1 MLKMPRLA
9 AVLLPVT
16 ITWCG
21 LAHAFTDGTD
31 RSVTLEKI
39 EQAFVVQKDGSY
51 RVDVDSVL
59 LINEERAIKANAE
72 QPLGYNRSL
81 ETLDVLEAYTQKPD
95 GRKVPVD
102 AAHIKE
108 QQEHASAQA
117 PMFQDSLNKVVI
129 FPEVAVGDRLVLR
142 YQRKRFMPL
151 FPGQFEDITVPRLH
165 PVGQFSLTYDLPQG
179 MPLQADAR
187 SFKASP
193 PATVDGRTVYR
204 WDYQPAARAR
214 IETGAVSYLDYGHY
228 LAVSTFSGFKDFA
241 QAYQARATV
250 EVTPQIRELAQRLT
264 AGLPTARE
272 KALTLSDW
280 VRQNIRYVAVYV
292 GAGGVVP
299 HAAQTVLDNRYGDCK
314 DHVALLEA
322 LLDAAGI
329 KSTPAMVNQGN
340 AYVFP
345 KVPALGVLNHVITYV
360 PSLDLYLDSTDPS
373 IAAGYLPLTVLNK
386 RVLLTATGEFGKTPA
401 MQLNQVS
408 SDLLFK
414 VKADGGADFTNVST
428 VKGWASE
435 ISRFSLKLMKPA
447 DRDML
452 VEKVL
457 AAYGQR
463 GSGSFRIAPPAAD
476 GDFVSTVAGRTE
488 NLVNLPG
495 PVGVATLTS
504 LAGGISQN
512 VYSFTLEKQRSQSFV
527 CIANDTVE
535 TSRFEF
541 PAQVNVLAIPKPVKL
556 HDGDVD
562 YSARYTQDGNAVVVE
577 RHFKFSPAGAVCS
590 PEDFSAMKPALEA
603 MIRDLQSQIIVQAG

>member
-1 MLKMPRLA
+1 
-9 AVLLPVT
+9 
-16 ITWCG
+16 
-21 LAHAFTDGTD
+21 
-31 RSVTLEKI
+31 
-39 EQAFVVQKDGSY
+39 
-51 RVDVDSVL
+51 
-59 LINEERAIKANAE
+59 
-72 QPLGYNRSL
+72 
-81 ETLDVLEAYTQKPD
+81 
-95 GRKVPVD
+95 
-102 AAHIKE
+102 
-108 QQEHASAQA
+108 
-117 PMFQDSLNKVVI
+117 MFQDSVNKVVI

-142 YQRKRFMPL
+142 YQRNRSTPL
-151 FPGQFEDITVPRLH
+151 FPGQFEDITVPQFY

-187 SFKASP
+187 GFKASS
-193 PATVDGRTVYR
+193 PASGEGRTVYR
-204 WDYQPAARAR
+204 WDYVPAARAR

-250 EVTPQIRELAQRLT
+250 EVTPQISELAKRLT

-280 VRQNIRYVAVYV
+280 VRENIRYVAVYV

-322 LLDAAGI
+322 LLGAAGI
-329 KSTPAMVNQGN
+329 KSTPALVNQGT

-345 KVPALGVLNHVITYV
+345 KVPTLGVLNHVITYV
-360 PSLDLYLDSTDPS
+360 PGLDLYLDSTDPS
-373 IAAGYLPLTVLNK
+373 VAAGYLPLTVLNK

-435 ISRFSLKLMKPA
+435 MSRFGLKLMKPE
-447 DRDML
+447 DREML
-452 VEKVL
+452 VERVL

-463 GSGSFRIAPPAAD
+463 GSGSIKIEPPTAN
-476 GDFVSTVAGRTE
+476 GDFVSNVDGHTE

-512 VYSFTLEKQRSQSFV
+512 VYSFTLEKERSQSFV
-527 CIANDTVE
+527 CIGNDTVE

-556 HDGDVD
+556 HDGNVD
-562 YSARYTQDGNAVVVE
+562 YSARYSQEGNAVLVE
-577 RHFKFSPAGAVCS
+577 RRFKFSHPDVVCS
-590 PEDFSAMKPALEA
+590 PEDFTAMKPALEA

>member
-1 MLKMPRLA
+1 MLKMRRLA
-9 AVLLPVT
+9 VVLLPAT
-16 ITWCG
+16 MTWCG

-31 RSVTLEKI
+31 QSVTLEKI
-39 EQAFVVQKDGSY
+39 AQTFVVQKDGSFSL
-51 RVDVDSVL
+51 DVDSVL
-59 LINEERAIKANAE
+59 LINEERAIKTNAE
-72 QPLGYNRSL
+72 QPLSYNRSL
-81 ETLDVLEAYTQKPD
+81 ETLEVLEAYTQKPD
-95 GRKVPVD
+95 GRKVQVD

-108 QQEHASAQA
+108 QQELASAQA
-117 PMFQDSLNKVVI
+117 PMFQDSLSKVVI

-142 YQRKRFMPL
+142 YQRNRSTPL
-151 FPGQFEDITVPRLH
+151 FPGQFEDITVPRFH
-165 PVGQFSLTYDLPQG
+165 PVGQFALTYDLPQG
-179 MPLQADAR
+179 MPLQADTR
-187 SFKASP
+187 GFKASQ
-193 PATVDGRTVYR
+193 PATRDGRTVYR
-204 WDYQPAARAR
+204 WEYVPAARAR
-214 IETGAVSYLDYGHY
+214 IEAGAVSYLDYGHY

-250 EVTPQIRELAQRLT
+250 EVTPPISELAKRLT

-322 LLDAAGI
+322 LLSAAGI

-340 AYVFP
+340 AYMFP
-345 KVPALGVLNHVITYV
+345 KVPTLGVLNHVITYV

-414 VKADGGADFTNVST
+414 VKPDGAADFTHVST

-435 ISRFSLKLMKPA
+435 MSRFGLKQMKPT

-452 VEKVL
+452 VERVL

-463 GSGSFRIAPPAAD
+463 GSGSFKVAPPAAN
-476 GDFVSTVAGRTE
+476 GDFVSTVDGRTE

-504 LAGGISQN
+504 LAGGISQS
-512 VYSFTLEKQRSQSFV
+512 VYSFTLEKERSQRFV
-527 CIANDTVE
+527 CISNDVVE

-556 HDGDVD
+556 QDGNVD

-577 RHFKFSPAGAVCS
+577 RRFKFSRPDVVCT
-590 PEDFSAMKPALEA
+590 PEDFTAMKPALEA

>member
-1 MLKMPRLA
+1 MP
-9 AVLLPVT
+9 
-16 ITWCG
+16 
-21 LAHAFTDGTD
+21 
-31 RSVTLEKI
+31 
-39 EQAFVVQKDGSY
+39 
-51 RVDVDSVL
+51 
-59 LINEERAIKANAE
+59 
-72 QPLGYNRSL
+72 
-81 ETLDVLEAYTQKPD
+81 
-95 GRKVPVD
+95 
-102 AAHIKE
+102 
-108 QQEHASAQA
+108 
-117 PMFQDSLNKVVI
+117 
-129 FPEVAVGDRLVLR
+129 
-142 YQRKRFMPL
+142 
-151 FPGQFEDITVPRLH
+151 QFY
-165 PVGQFSLTYDLPQG
+165 PVGQFSLTYEMPQG

-187 SFKASP
+187 GFKASP
-193 PATVDGRTVYR
+193 PATNDGRTVYR
-204 WDYQPAARAR
+204 WDYVPGARAR

-228 LAVSTFSGFKDFA
+228 LAVSTFLGFKDFA
-241 QAYQARATV
+241 QAYQTRATV
-250 EVTPQIRELAQRLT
+250 EVTPQISELAKRLT
-264 AGLPTARE
+264 AGVPTARE

-314 DHVALLEA
+314 DHVTLLEA
-322 LLDAAGI
+322 LLSAAGI
-329 KSTPAMVNQGN
+329 RSTPALVNQGN

-345 KVPALGVLNHVITYV
+345 KVPTLGVLNHVITYV

-414 VKADGGADFTNVST
+414 VKADGAADFTNVST

-435 ISRFSLKLMKPA
+435 MSRFGLQLMKPA

-463 GSGSFRIAPPAAD
+463 GSGSFKVAPPVGN
-476 GDFVSTVAGRTE
+476 GDFVSTVDGRTE

-512 VYSFTLEKQRSQSFV
+512 VYSFTLEKDRSQSFV
-527 CIANDTVE
+527 CISNDTVE

-541 PAQVNVLAIPKPVKL
+541 PAQVNVLAIPKPVKV
-556 HDGDVD
+556 HDGNVD

-577 RHFKFSPAGAVCS
+577 RHFKFSRPDVVCT
-590 PEDFSAMKPALEA
+590 PEDFTAMKPALEA